1 MRGSAIIVV
10 KNSQNYD
17 NKRGFLLLSYK
28 LFHHLDRLRKG
39 QAKANCLVVFLS
51 LMKYAWKSDGYK
63 CAIRQQRIVDDTLLS
78 RSTVKRS
85 LYSLAKLNVI
95 KIIKGKSGCTYVV
108 NTSFLKPEKDPTWFS
123 QNPPMRKSEPTHGS
137 HRATLE
143 DTLNINTLS
152 EVDKIINKG
161 LSRDDTLKLL
171 ANLPLQD
178 LTNDTN
184 NPYYVKLAIALKED
198 NEKPKVELNA
208 AQVLREMSKKTNMNY
223 KMKVEYNKRN
233 NIKPWENK

>member
-1 MRGSAIIVV
+1 M
-10 KNSQNYD
+10 KQNYD

-28 LFHHLDRLRKG
+28 LYHTLDRLRKG

-85 LYSLAKLNVI
+85 LYSLAKLNII
-95 KIIKGKSGCTYVV
+95 KIMKGKSGCTYII

-143 DTLNINTLS
+143 
-152 EVDKIINKG
+152 
-161 LSRDDTLKLL
+161 
-171 ANLPLQD
+171 
-178 LTNDTN
+178 
-184 NPYYVKLAIALKED
+184 
-198 NEKPKVELNA
+198 
-208 AQVLREMSKKTNMNY
+208 
-223 KMKVEYNKRN
+223 
-233 NIKPWENK
+233 

>member
-1 MRGSAIIVV
+1 M
-10 KNSQNYD
+10 KQNYD

-28 LFHHLDRLRKG
+28 LFHHLDRLKKG

-63 CAIRQQRIVDDTLLS
+63 CAIRQQRIVEDTLLS

-85 LYSLAKLNVI
+85 LYSLAKLNII
-95 KIIKGKSGCTYVV
+95 KIIKGKSGCTYIV
-108 NTSFLKPEKDPTWFS
+108 NTSFLKPEKDPNWFS

-143 DTLNINTLS
+143 DTLNINTLT
-152 EVDKIINKG
+152 EVDKIISKG
-161 LSRDDTLKLL
+161 YDKEKLIEHLSR
-171 ANLPLQD
+171 LPLALLNSD
-178 LTNDTN
+178 KKNI
-184 NPYYVKLAIALKED
+184 YYCKLAIALKEE

-208 AQVLREMSKKTNMNY
+208 GQVLREMSKKTNMNY

>member
-1 MRGSAIIVV
+1 M
-10 KNSQNYD
+10 KQNYD

-95 KIIKGKSGCTYVV
+95 KIIKGKSGCTYIV

-137 HRATLE
+137 HRATLVDSLITL
-143 DTLNINTLS
+143 DTLT
-152 EVDKIINKG
+152 EVDKIISKG

-171 ANLPLQD
+171 ANLPLADLKQD
-178 LTNDTN
+178 TK
-184 NPYYVKLAIALKED
+184 NPYYVKLALALKED

-208 AQVLREMSKKTNMNY
+208 GSVMKNLAKKKNPY
-223 KMKVEYNKRN
+223 YAMKKAYYIKN
-233 NIKPWENK
+233 NIKPWED

>member
-1 MRGSAIIVV
+1 M
-10 KNSQNYD
+10 KQNYD

-28 LFHHLDRLRKG
+28 LYHTLDRLRKG

-85 LYSLAKLNVI
+85 LYSLAKLNII
-95 KIIKGKSGCTYVV
+95 KIMKGKSGCTYIV
-108 NTSFLKPEKDPTWFS
+108 NTSFLKPEKNPTWFS

-152 EVDKIINKG
+152 EIDKIISKG
-161 LSRDDTLKLL
+161 LDRDSIVKQLANTISLEDLKLDKR
-171 ANLPLQD
+171 NV
-178 LTNDTN
+178 
-184 NPYYVKLAIALKED
+184 YYCKLAIALKEE

-208 AQVLREMSKKTNMNY
+208 GAVMKDLAKKKNPY
-223 KMKVEYNKRN
+223 YAMKKAYYIKN
-233 NIKPWENK
+233 NIKPWED